1 MSVRRPI
8 VRWHGGKWHLA
19 PWIISA
25 MPKHRVYVEPFGGGA
40 SVLMRKRLSEVEILS
55 DRDPLA
61 VDLYRVLAD
70 PALSRELAMDVWLTP
85 YRRSV
90 FADIAM
96 LAAADNPLHRARST
110 LIRGSM
116 SYSSSTR
123 SGYRD
128 PRQRSDRSTSPS
140 DDWYSYRHAVPGFH
154 RRLRSVEIL
163 CEPAVD
169 VMRRYD
175 GDGTLHYVDPPY
187 VHATRSDAT
196 HAYAHEM
203 SDADHRDLLSFL
215 SSLTGMVILSGYPSA
230 LYDGALSGW
239 SRLTRRALDN
249 GATWRTECLWLNPAT
264 AARSPLFAQGDL
276 FTVETAA

>member
-8 VRWHGGKWHLA
+8 TRWHGGKFVIA

-25 MPKHRVYVEPFGGGA
+25 MPPHRTYVEPFGGGA
-40 SVLMRKRLSEVEILS
+40 SVLMRKQPAEREVLS
-55 DRDPLA
+55 DLDPLA
-61 VDLYRVLAD
+61 VNLYRVLAD
-70 PALSRELAMDVWLTP
+70 ADQSRDLAFDAWLTP

-90 FADIAM
+90 FRDIAM
-96 LAAADNPLHRARST
+96 LAASDNPIHRARST
-110 LIRGSM
+110 LIRGTM
-116 SYSSSTR
+116 AFSSSTR

-169 VMRRYD
+169 VMRKYD

-203 SDADHRDLLSFL
+203 TDADHRDLLSVL
-215 SSLTGMVILSGYPSA
+215 SGLAGMVILSGYPSP
-230 LYDGALSGW
+230 LYDDALPGW
-239 SRLTRRALDN
+239 SRLTRRSLDN
-249 GATWRTECLWLNPAT
+249 GATWRTECLWLNPA
-264 AARSPLFAQGDL
+264 AAAASPLFAQGEL
-276 FTVETAA
+276 FEEIAA